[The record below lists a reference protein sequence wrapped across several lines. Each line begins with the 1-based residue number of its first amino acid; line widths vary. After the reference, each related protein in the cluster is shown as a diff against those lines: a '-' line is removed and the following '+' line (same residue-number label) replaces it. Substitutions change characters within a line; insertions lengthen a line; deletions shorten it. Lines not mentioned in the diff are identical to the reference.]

1 MVVLKQAVY
10 LIVVK
15 VSNVVSAAL
24 YLISRLRFCKNLAL
38 NRGSLRLL
46 YASVVEGK
54 LMTVHHVSF

>member
-1 MVVLKQAVY
+1 MVVLKQVVY

-38 NRGSLRLL
+38 NRGSFKT
-46 YASVVEGK
+46 VVCISGGK

>member
-1 MVVLKQAVY
+1 M
-10 LIVVK
+10 IVVK

>member
-1 MVVLKQAVY
+1 MVVLKQVVY

-38 NRGSLRLL
+38 NRGSFKT
-46 YASVVEGK
+46 VVCISGWR
-54 LMTVHHVSF
+54 